1 MDAPTPLGPTPITEL
16 SRRMARGD
24 DAAWQV
30 FHREHGPMLFRHLLG
45 CTRGDHALASEAL
58 QGAYLRV
65 ARHVRVCE
73 SEMQWGAWLRLV
85 ARSELSD
92 LRRRESRFMRAI
104 RRWWADVT
112 VDASEADGTVM
123 QDALEAGLAGLD
135 AADRALLDAK
145 YFRAESVDAIAARL
159 NVSPKAVESR
169 LTRARAA
176 LRRLIH
182 EALDSHD

>member
-1 MDAPTPLGPTPITEL
+1 MDALPPPASTPIAEL
-16 SRRMARGD
+16 TRRMARGD
-24 DAAWQV
+24 DDAWQQ
-30 FHREHGPMLFRHLLG
+30 FHRQHGPMVFRHLLG

-65 ARHVRVCE
+65 ARHVRLCE
-73 SEMQWGAWLRLV
+73 SEMQWRAWLCLV
-85 ARSELSD
+85 ARSELND

-112 VDASEADGTVM
+112 VDAFEADGAVM

-145 YFRAESVDAIAARL
+145 YFRAEPVDAIAARL
-159 NVSPKAVESR
+159 SLSPKAVESR